1 MNVYNRKGI
10 TLVYQSVGFQD
21 FGYIEL
27 EPLKEVMYM
36 ATAVSSLNSAFETTL
51 MRVEFE
57 IDPNNG
63 SLLQK
68 LESFVGLPGNCATR
82 IQVTKYLVFVGCSK
96 RGLIEVFRTDSL
108 YKIDSKKISYF
119 GENWHVL

>member
-27 EPLKEVMYM
+27 DPLKEVMYM
-36 ATAVSSLNSAFETTL
+36 ATAVSSLDSAFKTTL

-68 LESFVGLPGNCATR
+68 IESFVGLPDNCATR
-82 IQVTKYLVFVGCSK
+82 I
-96 RGLIEVFRTDSL
+96 
-108 YKIDSKKISYF
+108 
-119 GENWHVL
+119 